1 MLEVELTKKL
11 KEFTMEISFQDGL
24 EGRDGCL
31 GVLGASGCGKSMMLK
46 MSAGIE
52 MPDAGRI
59 VLGGRILFDSEK
71 KICLKPQK
79 RKVGYLFQNYA
90 LFPNMT
96 VAENVA
102 AGLTGP
108 KAFRE
113 ERVGEMLE
121 RFHLKE
127 LAARYPDALSGGQQQ
142 RAALAR
148 ILAYEPD
155 AILLDE
161 PFSALDGY
169 LKEELQLELLELLS
183 GYRGSVVLVT
193 HDRDE
198 VYRLTKNLMILD
210 RGRLVEK
217 GGTGQLFQNPAHY
230 LSARLTGCKNL
241 SRAGKLS
248 RYRLAALDW
257 GIELVTCEPVPD
269 DLSFVGVRAHDFL
282 PASGPDQ
289 NKGAAENVMPVRVL
303 TLTESPFEWV
313 VVFKNAGSGEGE
325 KKPLWWKF
333 EKDIRHHDLA
343 GQMPQYLRIPPE
355 CLLLLRGQ

>member
-1 MLEVELTKKL
+1 M
-11 KEFTMEISFQDGL
+11 
-24 EGRDGCL
+24 
-31 GVLGASGCGKSMMLK
+31 
-46 MSAGIE
+46 
-52 MPDAGRI
+52 
-59 VLGGRILFDSEK
+59 
-71 KICLKPQK
+71 
-79 RKVGYLFQNYA
+79 
-90 LFPNMT
+90 
-96 VAENVA
+96 
-102 AGLTGP
+102 
-108 KAFRE
+108 
-113 ERVGEMLE
+113 GEMLE

-257 GIELVTCEPVPD
+257 GIELVTCEMCIRD
-269 DLSFVGVRAHDFL
+269 
-282 PASGPDQ
+282 SGMRRGC
-289 NKGAAENVMPVRVL
+289 K
-303 TLTESPFEWV
+303 
-313 VVFKNAGSGEGE
+313 
-325 KKPLWWKF
+325 
-333 EKDIRHHDLA
+333 
-343 GQMPQYLRIPPE
+343 
-355 CLLLLRGQ
+355 CLLSVHRS